1 MLYGF
6 FYLPGC
12 DVINIRVAIFEAT
25 QMYCQ
30 LMSRAFTE
38 PSHHIQVVS
47 AGVSS
52 ELRDDTQ
59 LNDADV
65 VVISSTLKEGHLS
78 GFALLQ
84 RLAKV
89 NRNLNCVLLLDR
101 DDRDLVIEAFRSG
114 AVGVC
119 QRDQSYEQLV
129 KCISCVHDGQVWASS
144 QQMRYVLE
152 ALSGGL
158 LPIISDA
165 PGHSPLSKREE
176 EIVSK
181 VAKGLKNREIAEL
194 LFVSEHT
201 VKNHLFRI
209 FGRLGISSR
218 TELILYAHGNRVSI
232 DNRTGTDS
240 YSRTVKS
247 I

>member
-1 MLYGF
+1 MMDGF
-6 FYLPGC
+6 SYLPGC
-12 DVINIRVAIFEAT
+12 DVIKIRVAIFEAT
-25 QMYCQ
+25 QLHCQ

-38 PSHHIQVVS
+38 PSHNIRVVS
-47 AGVSS
+47 TGVSS
-52 ELRDDTQ
+52 ELRDETQ

-65 VVISSTLKEGHLS
+65 VVISSTLQGGHLS

-84 RLAKV
+84 WLKKA
-89 NRNLNCVLLLDR
+89 NPNLNCILLLDR

-119 QRDQSYEQLV
+119 QRDQSYEQLT
-129 KCISCVHDGQVWASS
+129 KCISCVHAGQVWASS

-152 ALSGGL
+152 ALSGW
-158 LPIISDA
+158 LPPIVLDTQ
-165 PGHSPLSKREE
+165 GHVILSKREE

-181 VAKGLKNREIAEL
+181 VAEGLKNREIADL

-209 FGRLGISSR
+209 FSRLGISSR
-218 TELILYAHGNRVSI
+218 TELILYAHGNKFASEK
-232 DNRTGTDS
+232 RTGTDP
-240 YSRTVKS
+240 YGRVMK
-247 I
+247 